1 MHEGQEPDHAF
12 PLQVNNVI
20 RKSLDRKPP
29 RWDIAWHAGHDA
41 ANLGPPYDL
50 LKRGIDGFN
59 ELDTKT
65 GSPTVVPNRSIL

>member
-1 MHEGQEPDHAF
+1 MREGQEPDHAF

-20 RKSLDRKPP
+20 GKSLDRKPP
-29 RWDIAWHAGHDA
+29 RWDIARDAGYDA
-41 ANLGPPYDL
+41 ANLGPPCNL
-50 LKRGIDGFN
+50 LKRSIDGFN